1 MKEVLLLYSD
11 AICLTDKIN
20 NRNILTVYE
29 VDQFL
34 NHFIS
39 NETLKS
45 DNKILQIGLEILR
58 NVNTIKHIH

>member
-34 NHFIS
+34 NHFFI
-39 NETLKS
+39 LKMR
-45 DNKILQIGLEILR
+45 LG
-58 NVNTIKHIH
+58 